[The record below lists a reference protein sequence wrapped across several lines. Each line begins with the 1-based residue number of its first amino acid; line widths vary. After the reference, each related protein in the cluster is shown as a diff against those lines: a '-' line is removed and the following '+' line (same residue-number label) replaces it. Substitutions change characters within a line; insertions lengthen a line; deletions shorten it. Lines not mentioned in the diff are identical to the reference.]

1 MPSGQLP
8 MRLSDDA
15 TTTSTFRRLRGLT
28 GAWMAFTVRPV
39 SGLISGIC
47 SLSTSFAA
55 PASIVVFG
63 ATCVGAEI
71 TTLLPIA
78 RKSME
83 VMPVDPPQAD
93 VDVDVTPR
101 RVILGRVPKV
111 ASVTEAL
118 DVELPGN
125 PTVVT
130 LAQRPLA
137 VARPVGR
144 PVSFATHGVDVLD
157 EDVVEIKPVSGVGP
171 RRMSGVPRN
180 AVTLADRAY
189 ARPLNC
195 WPVMLT
201 GSLPHGEGTG
211 LLLAS
216 PPEVAT
222 PLEVAAA
229 PAR

>member
-1 MPSGQLP
+1 MPYGQLP

-15 TTTSTFRRLRGLT
+15 TTTSTFTRPRGLT
-28 GAWMAFTVRPV
+28 EAWTAFTVRPL

-47 SLSTSFAA
+47 SLSNSFTA

-63 ATCVGAEI
+63 ATCVGAES

-78 RKSME
+78 RKSMV

-93 VDVDVTPR
+93 VDVDVTPL
-101 RVILGRVPKV
+101 RVILRRVPKV

-137 VARPVGR
+137 VATPVGK
-144 PVSFATHGVDVLD
+144 PVSFATHGVDVLV
-157 EDVVEIKPVSGVGP
+157 EDVVEMKPVSGVGP
-171 RRMSGVPRN
+171 RAMSGVPRN
-180 AVTLADRAY
+180 AVTVAERA
-189 ARPLNC
+189 
-195 WPVMLT
+195 
-201 GSLPHGEGTG
+201 
-211 LLLAS
+211 
-216 PPEVAT
+216 
-222 PLEVAAA
+222 
-229 PAR
+229 